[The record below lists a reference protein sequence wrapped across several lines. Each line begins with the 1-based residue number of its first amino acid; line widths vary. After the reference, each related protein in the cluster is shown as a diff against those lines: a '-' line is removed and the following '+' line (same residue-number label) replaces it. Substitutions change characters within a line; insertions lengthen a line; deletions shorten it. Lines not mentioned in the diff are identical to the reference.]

1 MAKKKKKKP
10 DDTEYNF
17 RAIITDSLMK
27 TGREGMIDF
36 IQYLDDIGYFT
47 APCSGGNHLCKIG
60 GLAEHSVN
68 VMWAAEKISVGLIG
82 GKNITDEF
90 RNSIIIAA
98 LLHDLGKVGDY
109 GKPMY
114 VENILKSGK
123 ASEAKPFKQNKDL
136 TAVPHAVRSVKLA
149 TLYLDLTENEE
160 WAILTHNG
168 LYDTFMRYD
177 IPGNESPL
185 SMIIHWADMWASRV
199 IEETDNSNEK
209 ESEG

>member
-1 MAKKKKKKP
+1 MAKKKQA
-10 DDTEYNF
+10 DGTEYNYK
-17 RAIITDSLMK
+17 AIITDSLLK
-27 TGREGMIDF
+27 TGREGMPDF
-36 IQYLDDIGYFT
+36 IQYLDQIGFFT
-47 APCSGGNHLCKIG
+47 APCSGGNHLCKVG

-82 GKNITDEF
+82 GKNLTDDF

-109 GKPMY
+109 GKQMY
-114 VENILKSGK
+114 VDNILKSTGK
-123 ASEAKPFKQNKDL
+123 RSDAKPFKTNKEL
-136 TAVPHAVRSVKLA
+136 TPVPHAVRSVKLA
-149 TLYLDLTENEE
+149 TLYLDLTEDEE

-199 IEETDNSNEK
+199 MEDTDNSNEK